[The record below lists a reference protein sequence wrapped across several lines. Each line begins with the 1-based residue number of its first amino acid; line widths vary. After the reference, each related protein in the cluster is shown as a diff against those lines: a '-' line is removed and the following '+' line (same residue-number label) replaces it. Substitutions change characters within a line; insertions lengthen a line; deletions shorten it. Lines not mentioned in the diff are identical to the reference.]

1 MREMSLSTLF
11 MIALSVLNLGPSIS
25 FRVIPG
31 VTIAQ
36 SCGRGLCVTRPEKMF
51 ATPLSAESG
60 KGKEPGSSG
69 GKLKDVLRELA
80 LPLVIGAAVLVVAG
94 SHAGS
99 VQSNAA
105 ALLESAVTK
114 ISGMGTWGYLYFAA
128 VSDII
133 PLDMCM

>member
-1 MREMSLSTLF
+1 MSSLLRILLIVT
-11 MIALSVLNLGPSIS
+11 LSVLQLGPSSS

-36 SCGRGLCVTRPEKMF
+36 QHGRGACFTRPGKMF

-60 KGKEPGSSG
+60 KGKEPGSSS
-69 GKLKDVLRELA
+69 GKLKDVLREFA

-99 VQSNAA
+99 VQSNVA

-133 PLDMCM
+133 